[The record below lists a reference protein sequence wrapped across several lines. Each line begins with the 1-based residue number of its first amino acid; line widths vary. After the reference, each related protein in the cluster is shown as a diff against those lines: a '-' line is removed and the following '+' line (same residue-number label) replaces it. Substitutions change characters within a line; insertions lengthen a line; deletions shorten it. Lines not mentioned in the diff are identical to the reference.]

1 MIDYWWGYKF
11 LLCLL
16 KIIIVHKVILECVKF
31 YNSKIYIPRVW
42 SYKCVAWI
50 LWQKLVY
57 IFVGHSSIPKIEYHQ
72 SMNMITYFVFL
83 WNISNLFEK
92 IFSLMNFDLAK
103 YLFFIWIMFELGI
116 LILSSLL
123 YLIYCYLLKP
133 TLSTKHF
140 LNSPRITN
148 IKNVYVY
155 LNCHSLSP
163 WNNTQY
169 FFSEYQ
175 CFVSMAS
182 PFK

>member
-1 MIDYWWGYKF
+1 MIKVYSGVFQNIAHQVRYQFISQGYYEHD
-11 LLCLL
+11 
-16 KIIIVHKVILECVKF
+16 II
-31 YNSKIYIPRVW
+31 
-42 SYKCVAWI
+42 
-50 LWQKLVY
+50 
-57 IFVGHSSIPKIEYHQ
+57 
-72 SMNMITYFVFL
+72 FVFL
-83 WNISNLFEK
+83 WNIGSLLKE
-92 IFSLMNFDLAK
+92 ISSLMNFDLLGICITK
-103 YLFFIWIMFELGI
+103 YLLFIWIMFELGI

-123 YLIYCYLLKP
+123 HLIYCYLLKP

-140 LNSPRITN
+140 LNSSRITN